1 MSNTPTAEE
10 FLRALPPVLRNDSR
24 MIALG
29 QVVAE
34 ELSDRMSEIEKAAI
48 YPRIDELD
56 EALLDIL
63 AYDFKVDWYG
73 YDYPLETKR
82 ALLKSSFY
90 IHRHLG
96 TKGAVEAAIQSVYP
110 KSIVEEWFDYVEGGN
125 PSTFRIVLDASTPA
139 VPVNNTDL
147 LRAVNLYK
155 SLRSHLDGIMFR
167 STHCFEIRTGCGWCV
182 YTARLCGTYPVQAR
196 EGAIYN
202 FPVVVE
208 TEHGGEAYT
217 MPPGEE
223 YEDTG
228 SFRTADAS
236 VSVIRVGDELAR
248 VLSGYGISV
257 LHDRALYDDPEYNG
271 AYYRAEDAIEAYME
285 KYPSIGFILDVHR
298 DALEDKAGHQY
309 KVVTREAPDCA
320 QVSLVMGSSWEGWQ
334 ENLKFAVA
342 VQQHLTE
349 RYPTLMRPLTLRNSD
364 YNEYFT
370 PGSLLVEIGAAGNSL
385 DEALK
390 AVRVF
395 GEGFAEVVT
404 GK

>member
-1 MSNTPTAEE
+1 MKRDKRVWAGVLAAAVLWLVSVCAGSDDLSAAAEAVHQSGLARRLVQWE
-10 FLRALPPVLRNDSR
+10 LGGLFRAADSLSLPA
-24 MIALG
+24 ALALE
-29 QVVAE
+29 QSPQLA
-34 ELSDRMSEIEKAAI
+34 RARYEIETAGREE
-48 YPRIDELD
+48 P
-56 EALLDIL
+56 
-63 AYDFKVDWYG
+63 
-73 YDYPLETKR
+73 
-82 ALLKSSFY
+82 
-90 IHRHLG
+90 
-96 TKGAVEAAIQSVYP
+96 VESPQ
-110 KSIVEEWFDYVEGGN
+110 
-125 PSTFRIVLDASTPA
+125 VLDAEDDPSPAPATEKTPTQTGGDMARTLA
-139 VPVNNTDL
+139 VTTEDGYVRVGDVFIKNTSRQTVEDI
-147 LRAVNLYK
+147 AF
-155 SLRSHLDGIMFR
+155 DGTFAAKLGADAPQVLILH
-167 STHCFEIRTGCGWCV
+167 THGS
-182 YTARLCGTYPVQAR
+182 
-196 EGAIYN
+196 
-202 FPVVVE
+202 
-208 TEHGGEAYT
+208 EAYT

-309 KVVTREAPDCA
+309 KVVTREDPDCA

>member
-1 MSNTPTAEE
+1 MKWRRGAAAVCGAFVLWLAAVCAGSQD
-10 FLRALPPVLRNDSR
+10 LRAAAQAVRDSSLAQRLVQWELGDLWAADSLPLPVLTVLRQSPMLLAAETQVTQAETTGGQGESR
-24 MIALG
+24 PLSVVAADENGYTRVGDVFIKNSSRQTVEGIVFDGTFAAALG
-29 QVVAE
+29 EDAPQV
-34 ELSDRMSEIEKAAI
+34 L
-48 YPRIDELD
+48 
-56 EALLDIL
+56 
-63 AYDFKVDWYG
+63 
-73 YDYPLETKR
+73 
-82 ALLKSSFY
+82 
-90 IHRHLG
+90 
-96 TKGAVEAAIQSVYP
+96 
-110 KSIVEEWFDYVEGGN
+110 IV
-125 PSTFRIVLDASTPA
+125 
-139 VPVNNTDL
+139 
-147 LRAVNLYK
+147 
-155 SLRSHLDGIMFR
+155 H
-167 STHCFEIRTGCGWCV
+167 THGS
-182 YTARLCGTYPVQAR
+182 
-196 EGAIYN
+196 
-202 FPVVVE
+202 
-208 TEHGGEAYT
+208 EAYT

-236 VSVIRVGDELAR
+236 VSVIRVGDELAK

-309 KVVTREAPDCA
+309 KVVTREDPDCA

>member
-10 FLRALPPVLRNDSR
+10 FLRALPPVLRNDRR

-125 PSTFRIVLDASTPA
+125 PYTFRIVLDASTPA

-167 STHCFEIRTGCGWCV
+167 STHRFEIRTGCGWCV
-182 YTARLCGTYPVQAR
+182 YTARPVRHLSGAGQGGSNLQFPCGGGDRARRRGVHHAADRPADCRHIPGSCRAGRYRRGKCFRCHSRRWTDLYKPHDGLC
-196 EGAIYN
+196 
-202 FPVVVE
+202 
-208 TEHGGEAYT
+208 HGGYT
-217 MPPGEE
+217 PRC
-223 YEDTG
+223 G
-228 SFRTADAS
+228 SAG
-236 VSVIRVGDELAR
+236 V
-248 VLSGYGISV
+248 
-257 LHDRALYDDPEYNG
+257 
-271 AYYRAEDAIEAYME
+271 
-285 KYPSIGFILDVHR
+285 YP
-298 DALEDKAGHQY
+298 
-309 KVVTREAPDCA
+309 
-320 QVSLVMGSSWEGWQ
+320 
-334 ENLKFAVA
+334 
-342 VQQHLTE
+342 
-349 RYPTLMRPLTLRNSD
+349 
-364 YNEYFT
+364 
-370 PGSLLVEIGAAGNSL
+370 
-385 DEALK
+385 
-390 AVRVF
+390 
-395 GEGFAEVVT
+395 
-404 GK
+404 

>member
-125 PSTFRIVLDASTPA
+125 PYTFRIVLDASTPA

-167 STHCFEIRTGCGWCV
+167 STHCFEIRTGCGWC
-182 YTARLCGTYPVQAR
+182 
-196 EGAIYN
+196 
-202 FPVVVE
+202 
-208 TEHGGEAYT
+208 T
-217 MPPGEE
+217 MPLTGQPTAGTFPAPAVQGVIAGENVAVA
-223 YEDTG
+223 T
-228 SFRTADAS
+228 
-236 VSVIRVGDELAR
+236 
-248 VLSGYGISV
+248 
-257 LHDRALYDDPEYNG
+257 
-271 AYYRAEDAIEAYME
+271 AEDGQTYTSPMTGYATVGTHPAAAVQG
-285 KYPSIGFILDVHR
+285 SILDGVLMT
-298 DALEDKAGHQY
+298 DTASGSAGF
-309 KVVTREAPDCA
+309 EAPPCG
-320 QVSLVMGSSWEGWQ
+320 LE
-334 ENLKFAVA
+334 
-342 VQQHLTE
+342 
-349 RYPTLMRPLTLRNSD
+349 
-364 YNEYFT
+364 
-370 PGSLLVEIGAAGNSL
+370 PGSL
-385 DEALK
+385 
-390 AVRVF
+390 F
-395 GEGFAEVVT
+395 
-404 GK
+404 

>member
-1 MSNTPTAEE
+1 MKRDKRAWAGVLAAATLWLASVCAGSDDLTAAVNAVRQSGLVRRLVQWELGSLFRPTDTMG
-10 FLRALPPVLRNDSR
+10 LP
-24 MIALG
+24 
-29 QVVAE
+29 
-34 ELSDRMSEIEKAAI
+34 
-48 YPRIDELD
+48 
-56 EALLDIL
+56 ALLALEQSPQL
-63 AYDFKVDWYG
+63 ARARYD
-73 YDYPLETKR
+73 
-82 ALLKSSFY
+82 
-90 IHRHLG
+90 
-96 TKGAVEAAIQSVYP
+96 VEAARR
-110 KSIVEEWFDYVEGGN
+110 EEPDETPEVLDTEDAPSPVPAATEENGTTPNSDMARTVAVTTEDGYIRVGDVFIKNSSRQTVEGIVFDG
-125 PSTFRIVLDASTPA
+125 TFAAALGEDAPQVLIV
-139 VPVNNTDL
+139 
-147 LRAVNLYK
+147 
-155 SLRSHLDGIMFR
+155 H
-167 STHCFEIRTGCGWCV
+167 THGS
-182 YTARLCGTYPVQAR
+182 
-196 EGAIYN
+196 
-202 FPVVVE
+202 
-208 TEHGGEAYT
+208 EAYT

-236 VSVIRVGDELAR
+236 VSVIRVGDELAK

-309 KVVTREAPDCA
+309 KVVTREDPDCA